1 MKVNRRKFIQST
13 GVLGTSVL
21 VPGFLAQLTNCTPP
35 PSARV
40 AREIN
45 KLVVIQL
52 SGGNDGLN
60 SVIPYQNDLY
70 YSNRPKIAIQKNK
83 VLVASDDYGFSP
95 QLTSL
100 KRLYDEGLL
109 SVINGIGYPNP
120 DRSHFRAMDIWHT
133 AGDANHHK
141 NTGWI
146 GRYLDAK
153 CVEQFSPHE
162 AVEMSNLLSRVMK
175 GERGNGLAL
184 TDPFNYDKTIPE
196 LVNRRWVNETS
207 GSVDNSNL
215 GFLYKTAQNGYASLD
230 YLKSLS
236 KLYTSSADYPSTVLG
251 NELKSVGQL
260 INAGSTSSVYYVS
273 HTGFDTHANQA
284 GSIRWPLK
292 VFNDGIDSFVK
303 DLKSTGALDSTLIL
317 VFSEFGR
324 RVEENASG
332 GTDHGTANC
341 VFLIGNQLNRAGIY
355 NDIPDLSNLENG
367 DLKYSID
374 FRQVYA
380 TILDKWLKVDSEV
393 VLKKKFEHLSFI

>member
-13 GVLGTSVL
+13 GALGTSVF
-21 VPGFLAQLTNCTPP
+21 VPGFLAQLASCTAPS
-35 PSARV
+35 SARV

-70 YSNRPKIAIQKNK
+70 YSNRPQIAIKKNK
-83 VLVASDDYGFSP
+83 ALKANDDYGFSP

-100 KRLYDEGLL
+100 KSLYDDGSL
-109 SVINGIGYPNP
+109 SVVNGVGYPNP

-133 AGDANHHK
+133 AGDSNHHK

-153 CVEQFSPHE
+153 CVDRFSPHE
-162 AVEMSNLLSRVMK
+162 AVEMSTMLSRVMK
-175 GERGNGLAL
+175 GEKGNGLAL
-184 TDPFNYDKTIPE
+184 TDPFNYHKTIPE
-196 LVNRRWVNETS
+196 LVNKQWVSETS
-207 GSVDNSNL
+207 GSIDDSNL

-230 YLKSLS
+230 YLKSLT
-236 KLYTSSADYPSTVLG
+236 KLYKTSVDYPSTVLG
-251 NELKSVGQL
+251 NELRSVGQL

-273 HTGFDTHANQA
+273 HTGFDTHSNQV
-284 GSIRWPLK
+284 GSIGWPMK
-292 VFNDGIDSFVK
+292 VFNDSIASFVK
-303 DLKSTGALDSTLIL
+303 DLKSTGALDSTLVM

-355 NDIPDLSNLENG
+355 NDIPDLADLDNG

-380 TILDKWLKVDSEV
+380 SILDKWLKVDSSV
-393 VLKKKFEHLSFI
+393 VLNSKFDHLQFI